1 MEKLIVILRHG
12 IAAPKGTVPEET
24 RPLTDK
30 GHARMKENARG
41 LRALFPKAEAIFT
54 SPLAR
59 ATQTADWVVKAYGD
73 LPLITTDLLRP
84 EADTGAMRKLID
96 ATNLARFIV
105 VGHEPNLTNGMLDV
119 TKMSAD
125 SLELKKGGCYAVRVL
140 EDGTTQLEWMLP
152 PKVLR
157 AAIGD

>member
-12 IAAPKGTVPEET
+12 IAAPKGSAPEET
-24 RPLTDK
+24 RPLTEK

-59 ATQTADWVVKAYGD
+59 AVQTAEWVVKAYPD
-73 LPLITTDLLRP
+73 LPLVTSDLLRP
-84 EADTGAMRKLID
+84 EADPGALRKLID
-96 ATNLARFIV
+96 ATTLARFIV
-105 VGHEPNLTNGMLDV
+105 VGHEPTLTNGMLDV
-119 TKMSAD
+119 TKMRANA
-125 SLELKKGGCYAVRVL
+125 LELKKGGCYVVRVTN
-140 EDGTTQLEWMLP
+140 EGEACLEWMLP

-157 AAIGD
+157 AAV